1 MKTGEDNAMH
11 DPSQR
16 PLHLAHLG
24 QAAAVAIGI
33 CAALALP
40 GSSQAAE
47 KIKIG
52 TLMTTGTGPI
62 FIAKDKGYFAAEGL
76 DIDIVPFDAGQPV
89 AVAAVS
95 GDIDFGAAGVTS
107 ALYTLAGQGALRLIG
122 GWAYDAPSFH
132 TSGILASNRAYAD
145 GLTSLKALGGRSIG
159 LTQIGSSYQYAIS
172 LVAEKYGVDMK
183 TLKML
188 PLQSMTNIASSIAGG
203 QADAA
208 VLIATIVLPL
218 VDHGSAKSLGWV
230 GDETPWQVAAI
241 WTSTRNANER
251 SDTITRF
258 LRALRQGAHDYLA
271 AFTGP
276 GGVRQDGPTAPEA
289 YALIGKY
296 LNQTTDQMK
305 VAIGYNDPELR
316 LDVKDVA
323 RQIAWFQ
330 AQGMIK
336 GEVDID
342 RVVDKRYATPLP
354 QR

>member
-1 MKTGEDNAMH
+1 MH
-11 DPSQR
+11 NPSR
-16 PLHLAHLG
+16 HGPLLARLG
-24 QAAAVAIGI
+24 QVAAAIILVVTIFAS
-33 CAALALP
+33 A
-40 GSSQAAE
+40 GSSPAAE

-62 FIAKDKGYFAAEGL
+62 FIARDKGYFAAEGFDL
-76 DIDIVPFDAGQPV
+76 DIIPFDAGQPV

-107 ALYTLAGQGALRLIG
+107 ALYTLAGQDALRLIG

-132 TSGILASNRAYAD
+132 TSGIVASNRAYAD
-145 GLTSLKALGGRSIG
+145 GLTSLRALGGRSIG
-159 LTQIGSSYQYAIS
+159 LTQIGSSYQYAVS
-172 LVAEKYGVDMK
+172 LVTEKYGVDMK
-183 TLKML
+183 TMKML

-208 VLIATIVLPL
+208 VLIANIVLPL

-230 GDETPWQVAAI
+230 GDETPWQVAAL
-241 WTSTRNANER
+241 WTSTKNANER

-258 LRALRQGAHDYLA
+258 LRALRKGTHDYMT

-276 GGVRQDGPTAPEA
+276 GGVRQDGPTAAET

-323 RQIAWFQ
+323 RQIAWFK

-342 RVVDKRYATPLP
+342 RIIDKRYAMPLP